1 MIMQKKMRTSKMNL
15 ETQIAKIIEANGAAL
30 YDTEIV
36 TEFEETIFRILITKA
51 GGVSLD
57 LCATI
62 SHELSPF
69 LDVHPPMSQA
79 YRLEVSSPGIERK
92 LTKPVHFKNAVGEKV
107 KLKLVGATQVKGV
120 LKSADND
127 GIVVETEQGDENFDY
142 GTLKTAK
149 TYFEWN

>member
-1 MIMQKKMRTSKMNL
+1 MNL

-36 TEFEETIFRILITKA
+36 TEFEETIYRVLVTKV
-51 GGVSLD
+51 GGVKLD
-57 LCATI
+57 LCASI

-79 YRLEVSSPGIERK
+79 YRLEISSPGIERK
-92 LTKPVHFKNAVGEKV
+92 LAKPSHFINAVGEKI
-107 KLKLVGATQVKGV
+107 KLKLGDGEKLKGT

-127 GIVVETEQGDENFDY
+127 GIVVETKQGDEVFKYAELN
-142 GTLKTAK
+142 TCK
-149 TYFEWN
+149 TYFDWN

>member
-1 MIMQKKMRTSKMNL
+1 MNL
-15 ETQIAKIIEANGAAL
+15 EIQIAKIIEANGAAL

-36 TEFEETIFRILITKA
+36 TEFDETIFRVLVTKA

-69 LDVHPPMSQA
+69 LDVHPPMSER

-92 LTKPVHFKNAVGEKV
+92 LTKPVHFKNALGEKV
-107 KLKLVGATQVKGV
+107 KLKITGADKLKGV
-120 LKSADND
+120 LKNADNN
-127 GIVVETEQGDENFDY
+127 GIIVETKQGEELFSY
-142 GTLKTAK
+142 AQLGTAK
-149 TYFEWN
+149 TYFDWN

>member
-1 MIMQKKMRTSKMNL
+1 MRSLQMNL

-36 TEFEETIFRILITKA
+36 TEFEETIFRVLVTKV

-69 LDVHPPMSQA
+69 LDVHPPMSQG

-92 LTKPVHFKNAVGEKV
+92 LTKPVHFKNAIGEKV
-107 KLKLVGATQVKGV
+107 KLRITDGDKLKGV

-127 GIVVETEQGDENFDY
+127 GIVVETKQGDESFEY
-142 GTLKTAK
+142 GALGTAK
-149 TYFEWN
+149 TYFDWN